1 MIMNCA
7 KTAEILPS
15 IDEILN
21 KADDVCPVQWA
32 VNVAETAMKNTCGKG
47 TFCRDGLKQLYLIGK
62 DITLDKGTMEDIEL
76 LQELCQTMYIA
87 ADCELS
93 GRCVELYRTS
103 LETYYNDWTA
113 HVLRHR
119 CKAGVCANMKKGGAG
134 AASAGIQINIPT
146 GSAEGYDQVA
156 LSHTS
161 AFDLNPKPLARR
173 KKNRPGSMG
182 SDRLTQR
189 PERRKGAREKTVIPM
204 CSPKCSAVRQRSG
217 KMWRRSRL
225 RWQTEPDL
233 RDLRDGI
240 RIVFLMWGSRNSM
253 R

>member
-93 GRCVELYRTS
+93 RQ
-103 LETYYNDWTA
+103 
-113 HVLRHR
+113 
-119 CKAGVCANMKKGGAG
+119 VCGAVQDLPG
-134 AASAGIQINIPT
+134 DLLQRLDRPCAAPP
-146 GSAEGYDQVA
+146 
-156 LSHTS
+156 L
-161 AFDLNPKPLARR
+161 PKPGCA
-173 KKNRPGSMG
+173 P
-182 SDRLTQR
+182 
-189 PERRKGAREKTVIPM
+189 I
-204 CSPKCSAVRQRSG
+204 
-217 KMWRRSRL
+217 
-225 RWQTEPDL
+225 
-233 RDLRDGI
+233 
-240 RIVFLMWGSRNSM
+240 
-253 R
+253 

>member
-93 GRCVELYRTS
+93 GRCVELYRDLS
-103 LETYYNDWTA
+103 GDLLQRLD
-113 HVLRHR
+113 RP
-119 CKAGVCANMKKGGAG
+119 CAAPPLQGRGLC
-134 AASAGIQINIPT
+134 QHE
-146 GSAEGYDQVA
+146 EG
-156 LSHTS
+156 
-161 AFDLNPKPLARR
+161 RR
-173 KKNRPGSMG
+173 GR
-182 SDRLTQR
+182 
-189 PERRKGAREKTVIPM
+189 
-204 CSPKCSAVRQRSG
+204 
-217 KMWRRSRL
+217 RL
-225 RWQTEPDL
+225 RRHPDQHSHRL
-233 RDLRDGI
+233 RRG
-240 RIVFLMWGSRNSM
+240 V
-253 R
+253 

>member
-93 GRCVELYRTS
+93 GRCVELYKTS

-119 CKAGVCANMKKGGAG
+119 CKVRPVCRQYEEGRRGRST
-134 AASAGIQINIPT
+134 SAGHPAST
-146 GSAEGYDQVA
+146 CR
-156 LSHTS
+156 H
-161 AFDLNPKPLARR
+161 
-173 KKNRPGSMG
+173 
-182 SDRLTQR
+182 
-189 PERRKGAREKTVIPM
+189 
-204 CSPKCSAVRQRSG
+204 
-217 KMWRRSRL
+217 RL
-225 RWQTEPDL
+225 R
-233 RDLRDGI
+233 RG
-240 RIVFLMWGSRNSM
+240 V
-253 R
+253 

>member
-32 VNVAETAMKNTCGKG
+32 VNVAETAMKNTWRQG

-93 GRCVELYRTS
+93 GRCVELYKTS

-119 CKAGVCANMKKGGAG
+119 CKAGVCANMKKGGA
-134 AASAGIQINIPT
+134 APPPPASR
-146 GSAEGYDQVA
+146 S
-156 LSHTS
+156 TS
-161 AFDLNPKPLARR
+161 PPAPPR
-173 KKNRPGSMG
+173 GM
-182 SDRLTQR
+182 T
-189 PERRKGAREKTVIPM
+189 
-204 CSPKCSAVRQRSG
+204 
-217 KMWRRSRL
+217 
-225 RWQTEPDL
+225 RWP
-233 RDLRDGI
+233 
-240 RIVFLMWGSRNSM
+240 
-253 R
+253 